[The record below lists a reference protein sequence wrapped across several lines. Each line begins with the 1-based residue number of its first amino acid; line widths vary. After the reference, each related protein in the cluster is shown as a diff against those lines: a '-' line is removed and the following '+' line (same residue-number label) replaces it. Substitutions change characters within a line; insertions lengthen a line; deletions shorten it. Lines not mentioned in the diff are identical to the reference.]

1 MSIIYGSLSFKR
13 FLLWVQKQRNYSK
26 EVNLLPTDFK
36 PGCVRPKSSITQKAS
51 LGEDSKNEK
60 QEEKSMIK
68 VGGPAPDFELAGY
81 YQGGFKN
88 FKLSEFKGKWVVLCF
103 YPGDFTFV

>member
-1 MSIIYGSLSFKR
+1 MILMIYVDNICPR
-13 FLLWVQKQRNYSK
+13 SK

-36 PGCVRPKSSITQKAS
+36 PGCVRPKSSIISTETS
-51 LGEDSKNEK
+51 GDDSKNVK
-60 QEEKSMIK
+60 QEVKSMIK

>member
-1 MSIIYGSLSFKR
+1 M
-13 FLLWVQKQRNYSK
+13 
-26 EVNLLPTDFK
+26 EVGQLPTDFK
-36 PGCVRPKSSITQKAS
+36 AGCARLKSTLAQAPQV
-51 LGEDSKNEK
+51 EDSSHEK
-60 QEEKSMIK
+60 QEVKAMIK

-81 YQGGFKN
+81 FQGGFKN

>member
-1 MSIIYGSLSFKR
+1 M
-13 FLLWVQKQRNYSK
+13 
-26 EVNLLPTDFK
+26 PTDFK
-36 PGCVRPKSSITQKAS
+36 PGCVRPKSSITQTAS

>member
-1 MSIIYGSLSFKR
+1 M
-13 FLLWVQKQRNYSK
+13 

-36 PGCVRPKSSITQKAS
+36 PGCVRPKSSVIQTES
-51 LGEDSKNEK
+51 LNEDSKNET
-60 QEEKSMIK
+60 QEVKSMIK

-81 YQGGFKN
+81 FQGSFKN

>member
-1 MSIIYGSLSFKR
+1 M
-13 FLLWVQKQRNYSK
+13 
-26 EVNLLPTDFK
+26 PTDFK
-36 PGCVRPKSSITQKAS
+36 PGCARPKSTISISQSDTTDQSTEAK
-51 LGEDSKNEK
+51 EVKN
-60 QEEKSMIK
+60 MTK

-81 YQGGFKN
+81 YKGGFKN

>member
-1 MSIIYGSLSFKR
+1 M
-13 FLLWVQKQRNYSK
+13 
-26 EVNLLPTDFK
+26 PTDFK
-36 PGCVRPKSSITQKAS
+36 PGCVRPKSSMIHS
-51 LGEDSKNEK
+51 DSVNEESKIVK
-60 QEEKSMIK
+60 QEVKSMIK

-81 YQGGFKN
+81 FQGGFKN